1 MLVVHAVCTAAGGV
15 RLWAEDPRRR
25 DEAASGDGARHPFA
39 AAGSDLEPLV
49 TGQQA
54 RAGPATKPGP
64 TALTSVPDGPE
75 DSSAAAA
82 PAMRPASVTS
92 ATTRAEAGDGPAGL
106 GQRTVVLPTTAA
118 GPVAS
123 PELTAA
129 VAEAGPASGGPA
141 AAVNSPVL
149 RRWLV
154 DTVRPRVP
162 VTFGSDEPP
171 GQPLGEPPGE
181 AFRLGASALFLLAVD
196 GFAADLVDRGR
207 VLPAVGGDGAGAVA
221 RWLPVRT
228 GPDVDR
234 FDALGAAMP
243 PAFRAAAA
251 GDTPGTSP
259 ADALSAALDDLVDA
273 HARDRLRRASR
284 APKVQA
290 PKTSDLRVSDPKAGE
305 LAASA
310 SKIAAPKARGPRRS
324 GLAGATA
331 DWLRALDGDPR
342 LTAADA
348 PLRELAAKVGAWRA
362 GGGRSWPTRVC
373 FRLGEPGALSRT
385 APGDVDAWRVDFL
398 LQAVADPGVQVLAGE
413 VWARGPAG
421 PASWTTD
428 AQESLLAG
436 LGRAVAV
443 WPGLG
448 RALREARPTG
458 LDLDLDQAQEFLRL
472 TGALEQEGFGVLVPS
487 WWTRPA
493 RYGSRLTV
501 RAVHPVAPVLRDVT
515 TDLDRIVDFRWAVS
529 LGDVELTDV
538 ELDNLAAAKA
548 ELVKVRGRWTRVSPG
563 QLAGLDLARQSAGG
577 QLTVRDV
584 LAHTGLQPGHDE
596 GSGGEVEVVADGWL
610 GALLAGAVGEPGQ
623 DRAGLTRV
631 APPAGL
637 GVRLRPYQE
646 HGLAWLALLDRLGV
660 GAVLADD
667 MGLGKTIQVLALELI
682 ARAGARREPT
692 LVVCPTSVLGN
703 WRREAENVAPGLT
716 VHTHHASGDGGPLAE
731 AAGRHDL
738 VLTTYTQLA
747 RDVEEF
753 REVGWDRLVLDEA
766 QQIKNAATA
775 QARAVRRLTARH
787 RIALTGT
794 PVENRLGDLWSIMRA
809 VNPGLLGSASS
820 FHARYAV
827 PIERYGDPDATAR
840 LRRRIRPVVL
850 RRVKTDRAVLRDL
863 PAKVELRQ
871 LCTLTPEQAALYR
884 AVVDDMMERLRDASS
899 PVRRNGVVLA
909 AMTRLKQVCNHP
921 AHLLGD
927 GSALAGR
934 SGKLARLE
942 ELLTQVVAGG
952 ERALCFTQFA
962 SFGAMLAPYLSTR
975 LGVEV
980 SFLHGGLR
988 AAERDALIERFQTG
1002 TGPGVFLLSL
1012 KAGGTGVNLTAANHV
1027 VHIDRWWNPAVEAQA
1042 TDRAHRIGQRRD
1054 VWVRTLLCMGT
1065 LEERIDRILVDKAAL
1080 ARTVVG
1086 GGESWLASLNT
1097 DELRD
1102 LVALAPEA
1110 VDG

>member
-1 MLVVHAVCTAAGGV
+1 MLVVHAVGTAADGV
-15 RLWAEDPRRR
+15 WLWAEDTRRR
-25 DEAASGDGARHPFA
+25 GEAFPADDGRHPFA
-39 AAGSDLEPLV
+39 AAGSDLAPLV
-49 TGQQA
+49 TGPPA
-54 RAGPATKPGP
+54 GAGGGPATRRTG
-64 TALTSVPDGPE
+64 ARG
-75 DSSAAAA
+75 SAAGAA
-82 PAMRPASVTS
+82 RCA
-92 ATTRAEAGDGPAGL
+92 L
-106 GQRTVVLPTTAA
+106 LLPTTAT
-118 GPVAS
+118 GPAAS
-123 PELTAA
+123 PELAA
-129 VAEAGPASGGPA
+129 ALAEAGPAPAGPEA
-141 AAVNSPVL
+141 AGRSPVL

-154 DTVRPRVP
+154 DAVRPSLP
-162 VTFGSDEPP
+162 LTFGS
-171 GQPLGEPPGE
+171 GE
-181 AFRLGASALFLLAVD
+181 AVRLGASALFLLAVD

-207 VLPAVGGDGAGAVA
+207 VLPAVAGDGAEPLAC
-221 RWLPVRT
+221 WLPVRT
-228 GPDVDR
+228 GPDAER
-234 FDALGAAMP
+234 FDELGAAMP
-243 PAFRAAAA
+243 PSFRAAPDGDAA
-251 GDTPGTSP
+251 GTNP
-259 ADALSAALDDLVDA
+259 ARALSAALDALVDA
-273 HARDRLRRASR
+273 HARDRLRRAAR
-284 APKVQA
+284 LPNDQNPKTSA
-290 PKTSDLRVSDPKAGE
+290 PKTSAPKTP
-305 LAASA
+305 
-310 SKIAAPKARGPRRS
+310 APKARGPRRS
-324 GLAGATA
+324 GLVGATA
-331 DWLRALDGDPR
+331 GWLRALDGDPR
-342 LTAADA
+342 LTAAGA
-348 PLRELAAKVGAWRA
+348 PIGELAAKVAAWRA
-362 GGGRSWPTRVC
+362 GGARPWPTRVC

-413 VWARGPAG
+413 VWARRPAG
-421 PASWTTD
+421 PTSWATD
-428 AQESLLAG
+428 AEESLLAG

-458 LDLDLDQAQEFLRL
+458 LDLDLDQAREFLRL
-472 TGALEQEGFGVLVPS
+472 TGALGQEGFGVLVPS

-493 RYGSRLTV
+493 RPASRLTV

-529 LGDVELTDV
+529 LGDVELTDA
-538 ELDNLAAAKA
+538 ELDSLAAAEA

-563 QLAGLDLARQSAGG
+563 QLASVDLARQSAGG

-584 LAHTGLQPGHDE
+584 LAQTGLFPSAGEASD
-596 GSGGEVEVVADGWL
+596 GEVEVVADGWL
-610 GALLAGAVGEPGQ
+610 GALLAGAAGELCPADAGQ
-623 DRAGLTRV
+623 ARAGLTPV
-631 APPAGL
+631 GLPAGL

-667 MGLGKTIQVLALELI
+667 MGLGKTIQVLALELLS
-682 ARAGARREPT
+682 RAGARREPT
-692 LVVCPTSVLGN
+692 LVICPTSVLGN
-703 WRREAENVAPGLT
+703 WRREAEQVAPGLT
-716 VHTHHASGDGGPLAE
+716 VHTHHAGGGGRPLAE
-731 AAGRHDL
+731 AASRHDL

-747 RDVEEF
+747 RDIEEF
-753 REVGWDRLVLDEA
+753 RPVGWDRLVLDEA

-775 QARAVRRLTARH
+775 QARAVRRLSARH

-809 VNPGLLGSASS
+809 VNPSLLGSASL

-840 LRRRIRPVVL
+840 LRARIRPVVL
-850 RRVKTDRAVLRDL
+850 RRVKTDPAVLRDL

-871 LCTLTPEQAALYR
+871 LCTLTAEQASLYR

-927 GSALAGR
+927 GSALSGR

-942 ELLTQVVAGG
+942 DLLAQVVASGD
-952 ERALCFTQFA
+952 RALCFTQFA
-962 SFGAMLAPYLSTR
+962 RFGAMLAPYLSTR

-988 AAERDALIERFQTG
+988 AAERDVLVERFQTEA
-1002 TGPGVFLLSL
+1002 GPGVFLLSL

-1027 VHIDRWWNPAVEAQA
+1027 VHVDRWWNPAVEAQA

>member
-15 RLWAEDPRRR
+15 RLWAEDTRRR
-25 DEAASGDGARHPFA
+25 DEALPGGGARHPFA
-39 AAGSDLEPLV
+39 ATGLDLAPLV
-49 TGQQA
+49 TKQ
-54 RAGPATKPGP
+54 P
-64 TALTSVPDGPE
+64 
-75 DSSAAAA
+75 
-82 PAMRPASVTS
+82 
-92 ATTRAEAGDGPAGL
+92 AEAGGATRPAVDNPAR
-106 GQRTVVLPTTAA
+106 QCAVVLPTTAT

-129 VAEAGPASGGPA
+129 LAEAGPASDGPTA
-141 AAVNSPVL
+141 AGNSPVL

-162 VTFGSDEPP
+162 VTFGYGEPP
-171 GQPLGEPPGE
+171 GQPPGE
-181 AFRLGASALFLLAVD
+181 AFRLGASALFLLALD
-196 GFAADLVDRGR
+196 RFAADLVDRGR

-228 GPDVDR
+228 GPDADR
-234 FDALGAAMP
+234 FDELGAAMP
-243 PAFRAAAA
+243 PAFRAAVD

-273 HARDRLRRASR
+273 HARDRLQRASR
-284 APKVQA
+284 TPKAQD
-290 PKTSDLRVSDPKAGE
+290 PKTSDPKSSDPKTGDLRASNPKAGD
-305 LAASA
+305 LAAPA
-310 SKIAAPKARGPRRS
+310 SKTAAPKARRPRRS

-342 LTAADA
+342 LTGADA
-348 PLRELAAKVGAWRA
+348 PVRELAAKVGAWRA

-385 APGDVDAWRVDFL
+385 SPGDVDAWRVDFL
-398 LQAVADPGVQVLAGE
+398 LQAVADAGVQVLAGE
-413 VWARGPAG
+413 VWTRRPAG
-421 PASWTTD
+421 PTSWTTD

-493 RYGSRLTV
+493 RSASRLTV

-538 ELDNLAAAKA
+538 ELDALAAAKT
-548 ELVKVRGRWTRVSPG
+548 ELVRLRGRWTRVSPRE
-563 QLAGLDLARQSAGG
+563 LAGLDLARQSAGG

-584 LAHTGLQPGHDE
+584 LAHTGLQPGHEQD
-596 GSGGEVEVVADGWL
+596 SGDDVEVVADGWL
-610 GALLAGAVGEPGQ
+610 GALLAGAVGEPGP
-623 DRAGLTRV
+623 DRAGLTAV
-631 APPAGL
+631 EPPAGL

-667 MGLGKTIQVLALELI
+667 MGLGKTIQVLALELL
-682 ARAGARREPT
+682 ARSGARREPT

-703 WRREAENVAPGLT
+703 WRREAEQVAPGLT
-716 VHTHHASGDGGPLAE
+716 VHIHHASGDGRPLAE

-753 REVGWDRLVLDEA
+753 RQVGWDRLVLDEA

-787 RIALTGT
+787 RVALTGT

-850 RRVKTDRAVLRDL
+850 RRVKTDPAVLRDL

-871 LCTLTPEQAALYR
+871 LCTLTAEQAALYR

-962 SFGAMLAPYLSTR
+962 RFGAMLAPYLSTR

-1086 GGESWLASLNT
+1086 GGESWLAALDT